1 MLWVRAS
8 ATSRGENRNHQRPNS
23 VKKKKKKISTLI
35 TGLIRTLSASV
46 WECFG
51 CVRCVQGADPCRSGR
66 TLQSLHH
73 HRYLIG
79 SKEPPVFSRSRR
91 EPFPHD
97 MQASGPA
104 GKTHRRDDHQSETTL
119 LDFTHWRERDRE
131 RKRKWAQAIFGR
143 NNNCRY
149 NDRIIYSDYNLCL
162 KKKNQNM
169 NLS

>member
-1 MLWVRAS
+1 MCMIMSNHVAQKPPRIKCCGFVPVQC
-8 ATSRGENRNHQRPNS
+8 RGERTEIIRGPIQS
-23 VKKKKKKISTLI
+23 KISTLI

-79 SKEPPVFSRSRR
+79 SKEPPVFCRSRR

-104 GKTHRRDDHQSETTL
+104 GKTHRRDDHQSKTTL
-119 LDFTHWRERDRE
+119 LDFTHLRERERE
-131 RKRKWAQAIFGR
+131 
-143 NNNCRY
+143 
-149 NDRIIYSDYNLCL
+149 
-162 KKKNQNM
+162 KKEM
-169 NLS
+169 STSHIW